1 MTFNAPKS
9 TLNAKL
15 NFNYFTGIQKENE
28 KPEKLGNKTFINPI
42 NFINNIKKS
51 KNNLKEENSSN
62 SYFYDYGSNTI
73 INTGIFNISSI
84 KVNKAQ
90 YNINNNKIEKNNFI
104 IKKDNS
110 NIIPKIINPQKQFEL
125 EIKSQENN
133 KKNNNTI
140 SFTSFNFGLIQN
152 NNKRKMI
159 KKSLMN
165 NNINNILQKKIKNL
179 ITRIQM
185 IINIL

>member
-42 NFINNIKKS
+42 NFINNIKES

-90 YNINNNKIEKNNFI
+90 YNVIFFCSILFILLFINDFFI
-104 IKKDNS
+104 IFLLLLFWIRPKLKEVKEIVLLFFLLFSWDFISNS
-110 NIIPKIINPQKQFEL
+110 NCFCGFIILGIIL
-125 EIKSQENN
+125 LL
-133 KKNNNTI
+133 
-140 SFTSFNFGLIQN
+140 SFFI
-152 NNKRKMI
+152 
-159 KKSLMN
+159 
-165 NNINNILQKKIKNL
+165 
-179 ITRIQM
+179 
-185 IINIL
+185 